1 MNKILFLDRDG
12 VINREIGN
20 YITHPDYFELNP
32 AIAPIIS
39 KAKELG
45 YKVIVVTNQ
54 GGIGKGLYTHEILK
68 SIHQKM
74 QKGLAALGV
83 SVDEI
88 YYCPHHPDHDGYCM
102 CRKPGSLMLE
112 KALAKHKA
120 NAAQSIMIGDTPR
133 DMEAA
138 AAVGVRGVLVEAN
151 ELASLAM
158 ELFGQ

>member
-20 YITHPDYFELNP
+20 YIIHPDAFELNP

-54 GGIGKGLYTHEILK
+54 GGIGKGLYNHEILK
-68 SIHQKM
+68 AIHQKM
-74 QKGLAALGV
+74 MDGLAALGV
-83 SVDEI
+83 SVNEI
-88 YYCPHHPDHDGYCM
+88 YYCPHHPAHDGKCL

-120 NAAQSIMIGDTPR
+120 DASICIMIGDTPR

-138 AAVGVRGVLVEAN
+138 AAVGVRGVLVEPN
-151 ELASLAM
+151 ELEGVIEQVYGL
-158 ELFGQ
+158 

>member
-12 VINREIGN
+12 VINQEIGN
-20 YITHPDYFELNP
+20 YITHPDAFELNP

-54 GGIGKGLYTHEILK
+54 GGIGKGLYTHEILHT
-68 SIHQKM
+68 IHQKM
-74 QKGLAALGV
+74 IDGLGALDV
-83 SVDEI
+83 SVDDI
-88 YYCPHHPDHDGYCM
+88 YYCPHHPDHDGHCL

-112 KALAKHKA
+112 KVIAKYHA
-120 NAAQSIMIGDTPR
+120 DAAQSIMIGDTPR

-151 ELASLAM
+151 ELGSLAM